1 MTMRRVLYISV
12 FVIISISLLTPSSRV
27 IFGQDSTDS
36 TRSNGSGHGIDY
48 IRVRTGPD
56 NTGAVVDEVTYSVG
70 ETDTLYLA
78 GYNNTHGYI
87 KDVNV
92 SGDTTYNDFL
102 KITAGDGYLGIEA
115 LGPGSGTITLNSGE
129 MEVTVDVAV
138 LSDNPPEIT
147 TPISDIDLVE
157 DFGVSQVDLESHAS
171 DGEDDL
177 SQLKWFVTGYDESK
191 ISIGGQNQAGNHV
204 LSLISKADQNGNMLA
219 KFNLMD
225 SDGNIATQNVW
236 IRISPVND
244 APVISPVPNLFVRYD
259 SPYDFD
265 YSPYVSDVETP
276 KIGLDLSTDL
286 DQYTSVN
293 GLVVTFDYPEIKT
306 GEESYVRISVSDGD
320 KSTSQLVKVTVTS
333 DYPPEKISSIPDV
346 TINENET
353 LENVFD
359 LDDYIMDPDEDSLY
373 YSYGYTHLTIDIGDD
388 HTVDITAESEWTGTE
403 RVTFRAEDPIGA
415 MVEQTI
421 KVEVIPVNDP
431 PVLKKL
437 DPFVIH
443 YENSYTF
450 DLAWYISDNDNSLS
464 ELSIYTSKPE
474 YVTVQGTELNLFYPE
489 KIGAM
494 SYPYTVPLTVSVFD
508 GMDTVF
514 QSTTVSVTDNY
525 APDVQKSIGNISF
538 DEDEELIDAIDLD
551 NFFVDVDSNTIYYT
565 SGHDSVQI
573 AIDGSSVDLSASEDW
588 YGTEHVKIRA
598 TDEESAFVEESFFV
612 TVVPVNDPPR
622 MEGIPDQLNKNK
634 TTWVLDLSPYISDV
648 DNDHEDLSLTVDS
661 SYVDVVGLKLLFSY
675 PEDVEKEKIKITVS
689 DEDLQTQEGIDISLG
704 KASSGILP
712 FDNALLLY
720 LIPLIAGTAVAAGWY
735 VLKKRKKYIIDDV
748 FLTHVSGVLIKHTT
762 RTLRPDRDE
771 DILAGMFTAVQRFIK
786 DSFAEDESD
795 TLRSMEYG
803 DKKVVIHKGDAV
815 ILAVFFREE
824 EPDWMRG
831 SMENF
836 VHDVEGRY
844 GADIEDWNGSLE
856 SLPGLGKMLNSFVES
871 KGKYKQD
878 DWKKEKK

>member
-1 MTMRRVLYISV
+1 MTMRRVFYITV
-12 FVIISISLLTPSSRV
+12 FVIISLSLSIPSSMF
-27 IFGQDSTDS
+27 ILGHDTISAP
-36 TRSNGSGHGIDY
+36 RSNGSYGIDY
-48 IRVRTGPD
+48 IRVRTGSD
-56 NTGAVVDEVTYSVG
+56 NSGEQVTERTYSVG

-78 GYNNTHGYI
+78 GYNDTHGYV

-92 SGDTTYNDFL
+92 SGDTTYTDFL
-102 KITAGDGYLGIEA
+102 QVTAGDGYIELEA
-115 LGPGSGTITLNSGE
+115 LGQGSGTITLQSGDIE
-129 MEVTVDVAV
+129 ITVDITV
-138 LSDNPPEIT
+138 LSDSPPEIT
-147 TPISDIDLVE
+147 TPISDVDLVE
-157 DFGVSQVDLESHAS
+157 DFGVHKLDLESHAS
-171 DGEDDL
+171 DDEDDI
-177 SQLKWFVTGYDESK
+177 SQLRWFVTGYEESK

-204 LSLISKADQNGNMLA
+204 LSLISRSDQSGNMLA

-225 SDGNIATQNVW
+225 SDGNIDTQNVW

-244 APVISPVPNLFVRYD
+244 APVISPVPNLYVHYD
-259 SPYDFD
+259 EPYDFD
-265 YSPYVSDVETP
+265 YSPYVSDIETP
-276 KIGLDLSTDL
+276 KIGLDLSTDV

-293 GLVVTFDYPEIKT
+293 GLIVTFEYPEIKT
-306 GEESYVRISVSDGD
+306 GEESYVRISVSDGE

-333 DYPPEKISSIPDV
+333 DYPPEKISSLPDV

-353 LENVFD
+353 RENVFD

-373 YSYGYTHLTIDIGDD
+373 YSYGYSHLTIDIGDD

-403 RVTFRAEDPIGA
+403 KVTFRAEDPIGA
-415 MVEQTI
+415 IVEQTI
-421 KVEVIPVNDP
+421 NVEVIPVNDP

-437 DPFVIH
+437 DPFVVH

-464 ELSIYTSKPE
+464 ELSVYTSKPE
-474 YVTVQGTELNLFYPE
+474 YVTVQGTELSLFYPE
-489 KIGAM
+489 SIGSM

-508 GMDTVF
+508 GIDTVF
-514 QSTTVSVTDNY
+514 QSTTVTVMDNY

-565 SGHDSVQI
+565 SGHENVQI
-573 AIDGSSVDLSASEDW
+573 AIDGSSVALSASEDW
-588 YGTEHVKIRA
+588 HGTEHVKIRA
-598 TDEESAFVEESFFV
+598 TDEESAFVEESFYV
-612 TVVPVNDPPR
+612 TVIPVNDPPVI
-622 MEGIPDQLNKNK
+622 ESIPDQKNQNK
-634 TTWVLDLSPYISDV
+634 TTWILDLSPYISDV
-648 DNDHEDLSLTVDS
+648 DNHLEELSLTVDS

-675 PEDVEKEKIKITVS
+675 PEDVKQDKVTITVS
-689 DEDLQTQEGIDISLG
+689 DGDLEVQESIDVSMG
-704 KASSGILP
+704 PTSSRILP
-712 FDNALLLY
+712 FDDGLLLY
-720 LIPLIAGTAVAAGWY
+720 LIPIAAGAAVAGGWY
-735 VLKKRKKYIIDDV
+735 LLKKRKKYVIEDV
-748 FLTHVSGVLIKHTT
+748 FLIQVSGVLIKHTT

-803 DKKVVIHKGDAV
+803 DNKVVIHKGDAV
-815 ILAVFFREE
+815 ILSVFFREE
-824 EPDWMRG
+824 EPDWMRE

-836 VHDVEGRY
+836 VQDVEERY
-844 GADIEDWNGSLE
+844 GEDVADWNGSME

-871 KGKYKQD
+871 KGKYKSG